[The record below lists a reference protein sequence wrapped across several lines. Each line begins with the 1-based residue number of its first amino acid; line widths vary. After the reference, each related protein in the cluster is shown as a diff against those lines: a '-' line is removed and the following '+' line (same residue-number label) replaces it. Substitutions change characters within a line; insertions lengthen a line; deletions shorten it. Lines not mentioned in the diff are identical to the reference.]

1 VSDSSSRQPYYFVG
15 QWHLSGYRRLRAFVN
30 SAQGTVHFARIGD
43 FGDELMAE
51 EISECYKRI
60 FPDLLRRLRYLT
72 LEVPGL
78 LRETALSPTGQA
90 ASGQEPTDG
99 SGESTGRLGQLL
111 VRDGLITETQLQA
124 ALRLQAASRSYVPIG
139 HVLVAHGYISRKAL
153 TRALRRHQKSVR
165 LGEVLLKDGHITAAQ
180 LEEALEHQRGTP
192 LRLGQMLVRLGWV
205 RETTMRHALCT
216 QLHVNFIDIDAIA
229 IDRDVARLIPEDF
242 ARRYSVI
249 PLLRVDDVVVVAMD
263 NPAREDVIEALER
276 STGLRVEAVTAL
288 TPKLRAAIDRLYTA
302 TDASQLGPTEGS
314 VIIGPVRDYAVAE
327 LILRASRRAAVL

>member
-1 VSDSSSRQPYYFVG
+1 MARQPYYFVG
-15 QWHLSGYRRLRAFVN
+15 QWHLSGYRRLRAFVS
-30 SAQGTVHFARIGD
+30 SARGTVHFARIGD
-43 FGDELMAE
+43 FGDELMPE

-78 LRETALSPTGQA
+78 LPETALSPTGQT
-90 ASGQEPTDG
+90 ASEQEPTDG
-99 SGESTGRLGQLL
+99 SDESTGRLGQLL
-111 VRDGLITETQLQA
+111 VRDGLITDAQLQA

-153 TRALRRHQKSVR
+153 TKALRRHQKSVR

-180 LEEALEHQRGTP
+180 LEEALDQQRGTP

-205 RETTMRHALCT
+205 PEAAMRAALCT

-229 IDRDVARLIPEDF
+229 IDRDAAQLIPERF
-242 ARRYSVI
+242 ARQFSVV

-263 NPAREDVIEALER
+263 NPGRADVIQALER

-288 TPKLRAAIDRLYTA
+288 ASKLKAAMDRVYA
-302 TDASQLGPTEGS
+302 APAASEVHPNDGS

-327 LILRASRRAAVL
+327 LVMRLKARTR

>member
-1 VSDSSSRQPYYFVG
+1 LSDSSGRQPYYYIG
-15 QWHLSGYRRLRAFVN
+15 QWRLSGDRRLRAFVS

-43 FGDELMAE
+43 DGDELMPA

-78 LRETALSPTGQA
+78 LHETALPSTGQTA
-90 ASGQEPTDG
+90 GDHEATDG
-99 SGESTGRLGQLL
+99 SAEPTGRLGQLL
-111 VRDGLITETQLQA
+111 VQDGLITDAQLQA

-153 TRALRRHQKSVR
+153 TLALRRHQKSVR

-205 RETTMRHALCT
+205 PETAMRGALCT

-229 IDRDVARLIPEDF
+229 IDRDVTQLIPESF
-242 ARRYSVI
+242 ARQHSVV

-263 NPAREDVIEALER
+263 NPGRDDVIEALER
-276 STGLRVEAVTAL
+276 STGLRVEAVTTLAS
-288 TPKLRAAIDRLYTA
+288 KLKAAMDRVYA
-302 TDASQLGPTEGS
+302 ASAASEARPSDGS

-327 LILRASRRAAVL
+327 LVMRLKARNRT

>member
-1 VSDSSSRQPYYFVG
+1 VSDSSGRQPYYFVG
-15 QWHLSGYRRLRAFVN
+15 QWHLSGDRRLRAFVS
-30 SAQGTVHFARIGD
+30 SARGTVHFARIGND
-43 FGDELMAE
+43 GDDLMPE
-51 EISECYKRI
+51 EISECCKRI

-78 LRETALSPTGQA
+78 LLETAPSSTGQTVSEHEA
-90 ASGQEPTDG
+90 PDDSGEPT
-99 SGESTGRLGQLL
+99 EPLGQLL
-111 VRDGLITETQLQA
+111 IRDGLITHAQLEG

-153 TRALRRHQKSVR
+153 TMALRRHQKSVR
-165 LGEVLLKDGHITAAQ
+165 LGEVLLRAGHITAAQ

-205 RETTMRHALCT
+205 PETAMRGALCT

-229 IDRDVARLIPEDF
+229 IDRDVAQLIPESF
-242 ARRYSVI
+242 ARRYSVV

-263 NPAREDVIEALER
+263 NPGRDDVIETLER
-276 STGLRVEAVTAL
+276 STGLRVEAVTSLASKLKVAL
-288 TPKLRAAIDRLYTA
+288 DRVYGAPAASEVRPSD
-302 TDASQLGPTEGS
+302 GG

-327 LILRASRRAAVL
+327 LVMRLKARN